1 MDCMQVRVA
10 NFTRAAGAL
19 VVAAGVL
26 GFAAT
31 AQAQIPTINVQK
43 TCKAAASVMVNL
55 AISSGATDEV
65 QICLNSENGA
75 RETMSK
81 NWSTYESSDRQG
93 CFQTRV
99 YLPSYV
105 EWLTCIEMNK
115 VVREVKA
122 KGRLMQ
128 TIENPDGTYT
138 LPPLRT
144 LGILGGQP

>member
-1 MDCMQVRVA
+1 MGRMEVRVGS
-10 NFTRAAGAL
+10 FTRALGFSIL
-19 VVAAGVL
+19 VAGVIGL
-26 GFAAT
+26 AAP
-31 AQAQIPTINVQK
+31 AQAQIPAINVQK

-55 AISSGATDEV
+55 AISGGSTDEV
-65 QICLNSENGA
+65 QICLNSENSA
-75 RETMSK
+75 RETMTK
-81 NWSTYESSDRQG
+81 NWSTYQASDRSG
-93 CFQTRV
+93 CFQTNV

-115 VVREVKA
+115 VVREVKS
-122 KGRLMQ
+122 KGRLLQ